1 MKVYGYA
8 RVSTTGQA
16 QDGVSLEMQKQR
28 IEAWSLANGHELA
41 GVFVETGS
49 GARSDNRPEL
59 QRAVAAVCKTR
70 GILVVYS
77 LSRFSRSVKDT
88 LMLVDQLERANAH
101 LASLTESLDTSSPVG
116 RMVFKILSTLAE
128 FERDCTADRT
138 RSALG
143 HLRRCNRR
151 ISAKIP
157 FGYSLAEDGS
167 TLLPRPDEQAAIARM
182 AERRAG
188 GMTLAAIA
196 QSLELE
202 GVKTREG
209 GRWYPA
215 TVAYILER
223 QQKLAA

>member
-1 MKVYGYA
+1 MKVFGYA

-16 QDGVSLEMQKQR
+16 QDGISLQMQKER
-28 IEAWSLANGHELA
+28 VAAWSLANGHELA

-59 QRAVAAVCKTR
+59 HKAVAATCKSR

-77 LSRFSRSVKDT
+77 LSRFSRSVRDT
-88 LMLVDQLERANAH
+88 LALVDQLERADAH

-151 ISAKIP
+151 ISLKIP
-157 FGYSLAEDGS
+157 FGYVPIG
-167 TLLPRPDEQAAIARM
+167 RPFFFN
-182 AERRAG
+182 
-188 GMTLAAIA
+188 
-196 QSLELE
+196 S
-202 GVKTREG
+202 
-209 GRWYPA
+209 
-215 TVAYILER
+215 
-223 QQKLAA
+223 

>member
-1 MKVYGYA
+1 MLVYGYA
-8 RVSTTGQA
+8 RVSTSGQA
-16 QDGVSLEMQKQR
+16 QDGVSLEMQQSR
-28 IEAWSLANGHELA
+28 ISAWCLANGHELA
-41 GVFVETGS
+41 GVYVETGS

-59 QRAVAAVCKTR
+59 NRAVTATCKSK

-77 LSRFSRSVKDT
+77 LSRFSRSVRDT
-88 LMLVDQLERANAH
+88 LRLADQLERADAH

-138 RSALG
+138 RSALS

-151 ISAKIP
+151 ISSKIP
-157 FGYSLAEDGS
+157 LGYTLAADGIA
-167 TLLPRPDEQAAIARM
+167 LLPHAEEQATIARIV
-182 AERRAG
+182 ARRAE

-196 QSLELE
+196 QSMEAE
-202 GVKTREG
+202 GIKTREG
-209 GRWYPA
+209 KRWHPS
-215 TVAYILER
+215 TVAYILQR

>member
-8 RVSTTGQA
+8 RVSTAGQA

-41 GVFVETGS
+41 AVFVETGS

-59 QRAVAAVCKTR
+59 NKAVAAACKNK

-77 LSRFSRSVKDT
+77 LSRFSRSVRDT
-88 LMLVDQLERANAH
+88 LNLADQLDHSNAH

-128 FERDCTADRT
+128 FEREQGVSRT
-138 RSALG
+138 VAALS

-167 TLLPRPDEQAAIARM
+167 TLLPRTDEQAAIARM
-182 AERRAG
+182 VERRAG

-196 QSLELE
+196 QSLELD

-209 GRWYPA
+209 GRWFPA